1 MLRRVLDAYR
11 QAYAGLPGP
20 VWRLAVATLVNRS
33 GTMVLPFL
41 ALYLTREQ
49 GFTTIQAG
57 QALAAYGLGGA
68 AGSFLGGWL
77 SDRLAPWRVM
87 VGSLT
92 LHGIGFLVLEHVQ
105 GHAAIL
111 FMVLGLSLVGEA
123 FRPAMSSAIAA
134 VTAPDERP
142 RSFALYRLAI
152 NLGMTFGPTV
162 GGFLAVHDYAWLFRA
177 DGVTCLL
184 AAAFLLLSFRRG
196 GMAARVVPEAQRVV
210 GISPW
215 QDRPFLAMLGLLF
228 LLAAMTFQ
236 IASTFPLTLRDHYGM
251 SEAWIGLVFGINTLV
266 IVLFEMVLVHR
277 LEQRDPLAIVGFGAF
292 LFGLGFAL
300 LPLGSTFAFA
310 AFTVLVWTVGEMLSF
325 PIVSGVVA
333 NRAGEANMG
342 LYMGLFNLSFEGAY
356 VVAPLAGTWIYQRFG
371 PLALGLGCGVLGLVL
386 WVGFQALSKPMRRRP
401 SLPGPLSQPPSLPP
415 GEGEDRVNRSGEAEA
430 APRADAASGSP
441 GSSR

>member
-1 MLRRVLDAYR
+1 MLRSLLDAYR

-33 GTMVLPFL
+33 GTMVLSFL

-49 GFTTIQAG
+49 GFTTTQAG
-57 QALAAYGLGGA
+57 QALAVYGLGGV
-68 AGSFLGGWL
+68 AGSYLGGWL
-77 SDRLAPWRVM
+77 SDRFTPWRVM

-92 LHGIGFLVLEHVQ
+92 LHGIGFLVLEHLQ
-105 GHAAIL
+105 GRAAIL
-111 FMVLGLSLVGEA
+111 PMVLGLSLVGEA

-134 VTAPDERP
+134 VTAPEERP

-184 AAAFLLLSFRRG
+184 AAAFLLLSFRRR
-196 GMAARVVPEAQRVV
+196 GMAVRAVPEAQRVA

-215 QDRPFLAMLGLLF
+215 RDGPFLALLGLLF
-228 LLAAMTFQ
+228 LLAVMTFQ
-236 IASTFPLTLRDHYGM
+236 IASTFPLTLRDLYGF

-277 LEQRDPLAIVGFGAF
+277 LEHRDPLAVVGFGAF

-300 LPLGSTFAFA
+300 LPLGSTFAYA
-310 AFTVLVWTVGEMLSF
+310 AFTVLIWTVGEMLSF
-325 PIVSGVVA
+325 PMIAGVVA

-356 VVAPLAGTWIYQRFG
+356 VVGPLAGAWIYQRFG
-371 PLALGLGCGVLGLVL
+371 PLAVWSGCGVLGLVL
-386 WVGFQALSKPMRRRP
+386 WVGFQALSE
-401 SLPGPLSQPPSLPP
+401 PLRINRT
-415 GEGEDRVNRSGEAEA
+415 DRINRSGEAEA
-430 APRADAASGSP
+430 APREDAASGSP
-441 GSSR
+441 GSNR